1 MKLMITIG
9 ILVGG
14 TVGGWLGALMSNNN
28 WMSGWSILLSGVGSI
43 VGIWVGFKIAKS
55 SGL

>member
-14 TVGGWLGALMSNNN
+14 TVGGFIGSTFDHGNLLGAWGM
-28 WMSGWSILLSGVGSI
+28 ILSTVGSLAGVWAGYK
-43 VGIWVGFKIAKS
+43 VGKLYF
-55 SGL
+55 

>member
-1 MKLMITIG
+1 MITIG